1 MTDIIIRNA
10 DRETVD
16 RVIAAL
22 GPRAEV
28 TESVWTREYAGVY
41 IGALRWN
48 TLRLVTEVVR
58 ANGRLDAS
66 VMRGADGQGTLRGV
80 TGPLRK
86 VMNRLVAEGKL
97 PPGLPIP
104 VEPDYDRSLVTSWQR
119 APGFKMAPELVPLF
133 AAALA
138 A

>member
-1 MTDIIIRNA
+1 M
-10 DRETVD
+10 D
-16 RVIAAL
+16 RVIAAF

-28 TESVWTREYAGVY
+28 TESVWTQEYAGVY

-48 TLRLVTEVVR
+48 THRLVREVVR
-58 ANGRLDAS
+58 ANGWLDAS

-86 VMNRLVAEGKL
+86 VKNRLVAEGKL
-97 PPGLPIP
+97 PPGLPIA
-104 VEPDYDRSLVTSWQR
+104 VEPDYVSASASWHR

-133 AAALA
+133 AAAFA
-138 A
+138 ARSAELRSNPNSGSA